1 MDYQEKKTITLLVSN
16 TLVMICYGIFAFIKY
31 SEAGPQNDD
40 LYTWAKAMLFF
51 IAINIGVVILAQILF
66 HIGIVA
72 GFEIKKQMPTTDQ
85 RALDSN
91 LELDDSE
98 FEIVDEMEK
107 IISLKASK
115 AGYFVTGIGF
125 VLALLTLAIKLPPS
139 IMLNIIFFSFVIASI
154 VENIV
159 HLYFYKRGI

>member
-1 MDYQEKKTITLLVSN
+1 
-16 TLVMICYGIFAFIKY
+16 MICYGIFAFIKY
-31 SEAGPQNDD
+31 SEAGPQIND
-40 LYTWAKAMLFF
+40 LSAWATAMLIF
-51 IAINIGVVILAQILF
+51 IAISVGVVILTQILF

-72 GFEIKKQMPTTDQ
+72 GFEIKKQVTHEINRKIKEQMPSTDL
-85 RALDSN
+85 RALDSD

-98 FEIVDEMEK
+98 FEVVDEMEK
-107 IISLKASK
+107 IISLKANK
-115 AGYFVTGIGF
+115 AGYIVTGVGF

>member
-1 MDYQEKKTITLLVSN
+1 MSYQEKKTITLLVSN
-16 TLVMICYGIFAFIKY
+16 TLVMICYGIFAFLKY

-40 LYTWAKAMLFF
+40 LYMWAKAMLFF
-51 IAINIGVVILAQILF
+51 IAINVGVVILAQILF

-72 GFEIKKQMPTTDQ
+72 GFEIKKQVTHEISRKIKEQMPSADQ

-98 FEIVDEMEK
+98 FEVVDEMEK

-115 AGYFVTGIGF
+115 AGYFITGIGF
-125 VLALLTLAIKLPPS
+125 VLALFTLVLRLPPS
-139 IMLNIIFFSFVIASI
+139 IMLNILFFKIGRAHV
-154 VENIV
+154 
-159 HLYFYKRGI
+159 